1 MGTNTITDAKVG
13 QWDSAYSWGNHA
25 GAGYSTLALG
35 TASNTA
41 LAGNTAVALTTNHL
55 GVFAATTSAQLLG
68 VLSDETGTG
77 KVVFSASPTLTGT
90 VGAAAI
96 TTTGNVI
103 VGGTLTVT
111 GDFISQE
118 ATIVTFQDTFL
129 DINVAGTISDYTT
142 NSGFRFGRS
151 TSAADTLDE
160 MAAMTYDGTNDLF
173 KFTRHT
179 DSSTGAVGS
188 ADNVAAL
195 KFAATDTNTQVD
207 QAGGTTTMSVN
218 DEVNA
223 QAVRSL
229 GAVSKCSITITS
241 SSDANNFAPDT
252 AGLNGYPVK
261 HNLNTESIF
270 VVAVKSPAGTPVP
283 VYCKYTPEDANTVR
297 VMLGKTVDNETYD
310 IIVIG

>member
-1 MGTNTITDAKVG
+1 MVQQN
-13 QWDSAYSWGNHA
+13 
-25 GAGYSTLALG
+25 ST
-35 TASNTA
+35 T
-41 LAGNTAVALTTNHL
+41 
-55 GVFAATTSAQLLG
+55 
-68 VLSDETGTG
+68 
-77 KVVFSASPTLTGT
+77 VVF
-90 VGAAAI
+90 
-96 TTTGNVI
+96 N
-103 VGGTLTVT
+103 
-111 GDFISQE
+111 
-118 ATIVTFQDTFL
+118 DTFL
-129 DINVAGTISDYTT
+129 DLNVANSTIASYTT
-142 NSGFRFGRS
+142 DSGFHFARG
-151 TSAADTLDE
+151 TSGANVADEYAAL
-160 MAAMTYDGTNDLF
+160 TYDASADQF
-173 KFTRHT
+173 KFTRHG
-179 DSSTGAVGS
+179 DSTTGAVAN

-207 QAGGTTTMSVN
+207 QTGGTTTMSVN

-270 VVAVKSPAGTPVP
+270 VVAVKSPGGTPVP